1 MLFFYTDELKN
12 NKSYLINEV
21 NTLIEN
27 FKNIQSELSSKHNVL
42 LICMDNISKI
52 IDNIQDTK
60 DIKDTNILFT
70 VLDKIKE
77 SFDSI
82 NFMVEKYKDFL
93 NLLNSIS
100 SLLEGDLFED
110 SVFSLIDKFN
120 KYYDENIEQ
129 IRKNNSVFYDF
140 MVFYTSNCNFNFEL
154 ATASNEY
161 KLENTDEKDVEVTE
175 DTTVNEKKSN
185 LSSNISSIQLHDNN
199 VLLIS
204 EKDNL
209 VYIPYKVDEIKEIFD
224 KNNKK
229 YKDFQD
235 VINQNYIIPLDR
247 FKNPI
252 IARFRE
258 AFSLMRKRE
267 KASISK
273 ALDLAL
279 ELSFNSLLNPA
290 VICACKNLK
299 ELNIYLDYLETN
311 ELDKFKIFDVKYEV
325 PPQVVG

>member
-110 SVFSLIDKFN
+110 SVFSSILSRPQLIW
-120 KYYDENIEQ
+120 NILQ
-129 IRKNNSVFYDF
+129 
-140 MVFYTSNCNFNFEL
+140 
-154 ATASNEY
+154 
-161 KLENTDEKDVEVTE
+161 
-175 DTTVNEKKSN
+175 
-185 LSSNISSIQLHDNN
+185 
-199 VLLIS
+199 
-204 EKDNL
+204 
-209 VYIPYKVDEIKEIFD
+209 
-224 KNNKK
+224 
-229 YKDFQD
+229 
-235 VINQNYIIPLDR
+235 
-247 FKNPI
+247 
-252 IARFRE
+252 
-258 AFSLMRKRE
+258 
-267 KASISK
+267 
-273 ALDLAL
+273 
-279 ELSFNSLLNPA
+279 
-290 VICACKNLK
+290 
-299 ELNIYLDYLETN
+299 
-311 ELDKFKIFDVKYEV
+311 
-325 PPQVVG
+325 